1 MHVCLPTIGSLHDIM
16 KYESYISKV
25 ELENHE
31 WVPQNNGGIGLSL
44 HK

>member
-16 KYESYISKV
+16 EYESSISKV
-25 ELENHE
+25 ELGNHE